1 MINSVILLSVLIY
14 SILFWIW
21 NLRKCPPGPRKLP
34 LIGSVPFI
42 SLKNGIL
49 DWILDPAVTANKLSM
64 VMLGPLKI
72 NVLND
77 FDLVKVKITI
87 YLV

>member
-1 MINSVILLSVLIY
+1 MINSVILLSVLIF

-21 NLRKCPPGPRKLP
+21 NLRKCPPGPSKLP

-49 DWILDPAVTANKLSM
+49 DWSLDKAVTANKLSM
-64 VMLGPLKI
+64 VMLGPVKI

-77 FDLVKVKITI
+77 FDLVKAKFFNHIA
-87 YLV
+87 

>member
-1 MINSVILLSVLIY
+1 MLSSVLILSFFLL
-14 SILFWIW
+14 SILLWIW
-21 NLRKCPPGPRKLP
+21 NLRELPPGPTKLP